1 MNSEFDDCL
10 RRKRIR
16 EFSRGKTLVDK
27 ELRTAEND
35 LADAKKSFNQQSY
48 KWATIQSYYSM
59 FHSGRA
65 LLYAKNYRE
74 KSHYCLIISLKALY
88 VEQRLLPV
96 TLIESLLQA
105 KRLREQADYYDEWS
119 QASAEALLNAAEKF
133 LTIARQLTSKA

>member
-1 MNSEFDDCL
+1 MNSEFEDCL

-16 EFSRGKTLVDK
+16 EFSRGKALVDK

-35 LADAKKSFNQQSY
+35 LADGRKSFDQESY

-59 FHSGRA
+59 FHSARA

-74 KSHYCLIISLKALY
+74 KSHYCLIISLRALY
-88 VEQRLLPV
+88 VEQKLLPV
-96 TLIESLLQA
+96 TLVESLLQA

-119 QASAEALLNAAEKF
+119 QAGAESLLNAAEKF

>member
-35 LADAKKSFNQQSY
+35 LADAKKSFNQQGY

-119 QASAEALLNAAEKF
+119 QASAESLLNAAEKF

>member
-16 EFSRGKTLVDK
+16 EFSRGRTLVDK
-27 ELRTAEND
+27 ELHTAEND
-35 LADAKKSFNQQSY
+35 LADAKKSFNQRSY

-59 FHSGRA
+59 FHSARA

-74 KSHYCLIISLKALY
+74 KSHYCLIIFLRAIY
-88 VEQRLLPV
+88 VEQKLLPA
-96 TLIESLLQA
+96 TLVESLLQA

-119 QASAEALLNAAEKF
+119 QAGAESLLNAAEKL
-133 LTIARQLTSKA
+133 LTIARQLASKA

>member
-35 LADAKKSFNQQSY
+35 LADGRKSFDQQSY

-59 FHSGRA
+59 FHSARS

-74 KSHYCLIISLKALY
+74 KGHYCLIVSLRALY

-119 QASAEALLNAAEKF
+119 QAGAESLLNAAEKF
-133 LTIARQLTSKA
+133 LTIARRLTSKV

>member
-35 LADAKKSFNQQSY
+35 LADAKKSFDQQSY

>member
-119 QASAEALLNAAEKF
+119 QASAESLLNAAEKF